1 MHIRSNARLAALVL
15 TALVLAAPALAQA
28 ADLTLEVKNV
38 QGTSGQILVA
48 LFNKAEGFPHTYW
61 KTGEVVATPGVVKFV
76 FTGIPE
82 GTYAATAFHDQDNNK
97 KLRTNGLGIPTEPL
111 AFSNNAIG
119 RNGPPAFSDASFKFT
134 GTPQTVTLTLK

>member
-38 QGTSGQILVA
+38 QGTSGQILVG
-48 LFNKAEGFPHTYW
+48 LFNKAEGVPHTYW
-61 KTGEVVATPGVVKFV
+61 QTAQEGATPGGVKFG

-97 KLRTNGLGIPTEPL
+97 KLRSNGLGIPTEPL
-111 AFSNNAIG
+111 AFS
-119 RNGPPAFSDASFKFT
+119 
-134 GTPQTVTLTLK
+134 

>member
-15 TALVLAAPALAQA
+15 TALVLAAPAVAQA

-82 GTYAATAFHDQDNNK
+82 
-97 KLRTNGLGIPTEPL
+97 EPL

>member
-1 MHIRSNARLAALVL
+1 MPIRSNARLAALVL
-15 TALVLAAPALAQA
+15 AAPALAQA
-28 ADLTLEVKNV
+28 NEITLEVKNV
-38 QGTSGQILVA
+38 QAASGQILVA
-48 LFNKAEGFPHTYW
+48 LFNKADGFPRTPW
-61 KTGEVVATPGVVKFV
+61 KTGEVVAAPGVVKFV

-119 RNGPPAFSDASFKFT
+119 TNGPPSFADATFKFA

>member
-28 ADLTLEVKNV
+28 ADLTLEVKKV
-38 QGTSGQILVA
+38 QGNRGHILVA
-48 LFNKAEGFPHTYW
+48 LCNKAEGFPHTYW

-119 RNGPPAFSDASFKFT
+119 RKGQPRLPDASVK
-134 GTPQTVTLTLK
+134 L